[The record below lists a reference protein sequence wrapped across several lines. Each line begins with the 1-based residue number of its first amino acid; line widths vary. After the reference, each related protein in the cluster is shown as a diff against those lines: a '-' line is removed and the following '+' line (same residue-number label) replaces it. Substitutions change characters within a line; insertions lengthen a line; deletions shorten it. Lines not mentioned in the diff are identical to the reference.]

1 MTGLAWI
8 LFWLTIPMVLLLI
21 TKIVDTV
28 MNMWPV
34 EYRTVERIV
43 YVDRPVTKTKTVHV
57 DRPVT
62 KTKTVHVDRPKKTK
76 ITQKKSD
83 KSEKPDFLH
92 EVVSGLSS
100 LGLKKTD
107 AKKMVSRI
115 YSPKTHP
122 DVDSL
127 LKDCISKL

>member
-43 YVDRPVTKTKTVHV
+43 YVDRPVTKTKTVY
-57 DRPVT
+57 
-62 KTKTVHVDRPKKTK
+62 VDRPKKTK

-127 LKDCISKL
+127 LRDCISKL

>member
-43 YVDRPVTKTKTVHV
+43 YV

-127 LKDCISKL
+127 LRDCISKL

>member
-1 MTGLAWI
+1 MTGLAWM
-8 LFWLTIPMVLLLI
+8 LFWLTLPMVLLLI
-21 TKIVDTV
+21 TKIVNMV
-28 MNMWPV
+28 MDMSPV

-43 YVDRPVTKTKTVHV
+43 YVDRPVTKTKTVY
-57 DRPVT
+57 
-62 KTKTVHVDRPKKTK
+62 VDRPKKTKKETKKTKKEIK